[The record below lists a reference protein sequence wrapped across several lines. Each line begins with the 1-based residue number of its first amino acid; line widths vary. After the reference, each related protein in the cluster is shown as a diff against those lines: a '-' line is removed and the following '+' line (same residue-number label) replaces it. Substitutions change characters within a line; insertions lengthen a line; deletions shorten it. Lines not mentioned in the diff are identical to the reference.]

1 MTPTPTYNERQLCAR
16 FAKPSLGRA
25 FWQLANT
32 LPTFA
37 LLWLAGYLGL
47 PHLPYLQAMFTPYV
61 AALAIALVFIVLK
74 GDVRLN

>member
-1 MTPTPTYNERQLCAR
+1 MIGSPAVGAWVAQVVFLALLII
-16 FAKPSLGRA
+16 ALMDGR
-25 FWQLANT
+25 LR
-32 LPTFA
+32 LSGVFA
-37 LLWLAGYLGL
+37 LLWLAGYIGL